1 MNGVTVF
8 ENVLT
13 VYSVSVSGG
22 PYLICEK
29 GIELVGLVDGLAFL
43 IMVGFFMPGERW
55 SFTYTFECSL
65 DIVEN

>member
-13 VYSVSVSGG
+13 VGGLSVTVM

-43 IMVGFFMPGERW
+43 IMVGFVMPGE
-55 SFTYTFECSL
+55 
-65 DIVEN
+65 